1 MKEANGKRTIFA
13 SKETYVGKI
22 IEKETEMEKCVEK
35 RNGEK
40 NEEKEKRRERQ
51 QRTPHQA
58 AAVNLVCRTGTGRGS
73 HGVVSIFLKPL
84 QATWQPPQ
92 EKGDK
97 KRALGRKEH

>member
-40 NEEKEKRRERQ
+40 NEERKKEREA
-51 QRTPHQA
+51 TTDPSP
-58 AAVNLVCRTGTGRGS
+58 GS
-73 HGVVSIFLKPL
+73 CCESGL
-84 QATWQPPQ
+84 
-92 EKGDK
+92 
-97 KRALGRKEH
+97 